1 MEKEKY
7 LMVETCTSN
16 AATMHLVKFSNQ
28 ESAEARAFT
37 GSPKALIPEQFNHQ
51 HNVARYYTTQNT
63 SVPRYC

>member
-1 MEKEKY
+1 MVKEKY

-16 AATMHLVKFSNQ
+16 EASMRIVKFSNQ

-51 HNVARYYTTQNT
+51 HNVARYYTTPNI